1 MTGTEEALR
10 AASTRLGLT
19 PQVERATRDALNAV
33 LSSGYDHRPQ
43 EESDLSPEQYRAQLA
58 DEAVV
63 AVYTY
68 TALHLSGQYGRAAAH
83 LLHALNRSTPR
94 RAGAQSPTHPPSLP
108 STGSDRTPDDTRP
121 AALDQATRLH
131 LRDLAGMAIARQ
143 ATWRL
148 AVISGDEQRVAAARG
163 KARPAI
169 RRLFDAQLDAR
180 LITAEQHKQRVRAL
194 ETDDGALDL
203 EW

>member
-19 PQVERATRDALNAV
+19 PQVERATREALNAV

-63 AVYTY
+63 AVFTY

-83 LLHALNRSTPR
+83 LLHALNRSTPS
-94 RAGAQSPTHPPSLP
+94 RAGAQAPSGPPSRP
-108 STGSDRTPDDTRP
+108 STNSDPAHDDARLAT
-121 AALDQATRLH
+121 LDQATRLH
-131 LRDLAGMAIARQ
+131 LRDLAGTVIARQ
-143 ATWRL
+143 ATWQL
-148 AVISGDEQRVAAARG
+148 AVISGDEQRLAAART
-163 KARPAI
+163 AALPAI
-169 RRLFDAQLDAR
+169 RRLLDAQLDAR
-180 LITAEQHKQRVRAL
+180 LITTEQHEQRVRAL
-194 ETDDGALDL
+194 ETDDSTLDV
-203 EW
+203 E